1 MNPFVKTLKKIAA
14 AYNGVSLIL
23 RIAIGLVVGVILA
36 LVCPGA
42 TWLQEL
48 GNLFVGALKGIAP
61 VLVFVIVASAL
72 AQGTSKLD
80 RRFGTVV
87 WLYMLTTFLAA
98 ILSVVTST
106 IFPQTLVF
114 PEAAEAEVIPQGL
127 GEVMH
132 TLLSNIV
139 SNPISAIMNGNYIG
153 ILMWACLFGVA
164 MKKLGADSTKVF
176 LSNVSDAVSTIVRW
190 IINLAPFGIMGLVF
204 TNVVSNG
211 LAIFT
216 QYGKLLL
223 LLVGTMLFMA
233 LIINPIIIFIYLR
246 CNPYPLVFR
255 CLRES
260 GLTAFFTR
268 SSAANIPVNMAMC
281 EKLGLDKDFYS
292 VSIPLG
298 ATINMDGAAITIT
311 IMTLA
316 AANTLGMQ
324 VSLPAAILLSIM
336 SALGACG
343 ASGVAHPDGVLA
355 VRHLERHR
363 DAGRRRRLHH
373 RRHSGLCRDR
383 AQLCGRRRVRRD
395 GRVSPV
401 AQAGQ
406 APAGIPRR
414 QEGVKRQNVKTN
426 KSAPAQRAGALFAR
440 WCRTMVGRDNFAF
453 TLTNFVYL

>member
-1 MNPFVKTLKKIAA
+1 MYHMNQLVTAAKKVAA
-14 AYNGVSLIL
+14 VYNRISLIL
-23 RIAIGLVVGVILA
+23 RIAIGLVVGAILA

-42 TWLQEL
+42 VWLEEL

-72 AQGTSKLD
+72 AQGSSKLD

-87 WLYMLTTFLAA
+87 WLYMLTTFVAA
-98 ILSVVTST
+98 ALSVVTSKL
-106 IFPQTLVF
+106 FPQTLVLA
-114 PEAAEAEVIPQGL
+114 EAAEAEVIPQGL

-139 SNPISAIMNGNYIG
+139 SNPIASIMNGNYIG
-153 ILMWACLFGVA
+153 ILLWACLFGIA
-164 MKKLGADSTKVF
+164 MKKLGKDTTKSF
-176 LSNVSDAVSTIVRW
+176 MSDTADAVSAIVRW
-190 IINLAPFGIMGLVF
+190 IINLAPLGIMGLVF

-211 LAIFT
+211 LSIFT
-216 QYGKLLL
+216 QYGHLLL

-233 LIINPIIIFIYLR
+233 LVINPLIIFLYLH

-268 SSAANIPVNMAMC
+268 SSAANIPVNMALC
-281 EKLGLDKDFYS
+281 EKLGLDKDIYA

-311 IMTLA
+311 IMALA

-324 VSLPAAILLSIM
+324 VSVPAAVLLSIM

-343 ASGVAHPDGVLA
+343 ASGVAGGSLLLIPMACSLFGISNDVAMQVVGVGFIIGVIQDSVETALNSAGDVEFAATAEYHQWLKDGKPLPDFLRG
-355 VRHLERHR
+355 
-363 DAGRRRRLHH
+363 
-373 RRHSGLCRDR
+373 
-383 AQLCGRRRVRRD
+383 
-395 GRVSPV
+395 
-401 AQAGQ
+401 
-406 APAGIPRR
+406 
-414 QEGVKRQNVKTN
+414 KRK
-426 KSAPAQRAGALFAR
+426 
-440 WCRTMVGRDNFAF
+440 
-453 TLTNFVYL
+453 